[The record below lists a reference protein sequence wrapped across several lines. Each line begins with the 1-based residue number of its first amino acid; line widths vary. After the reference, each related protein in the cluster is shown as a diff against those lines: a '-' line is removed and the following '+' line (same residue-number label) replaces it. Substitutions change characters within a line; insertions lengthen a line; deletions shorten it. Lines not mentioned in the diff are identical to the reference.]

1 VFDIETDRQRCVSG
15 LKRFTKKVNTLEILN
30 MKEIKIFHNAL
41 KDVSALASKI
51 KENQKKIIGYL
62 CSYAPEE
69 LIYAAGFH
77 PMRLF
82 SSKSDI
88 ILAENHLQTYCCSLV
103 RGILE
108 DSLSGR
114 LDFLDGTVFPH
125 TCDSIQRLSD
135 IWRMQGRYEFFA
147 DVILPAKLNTQSA
160 RTYMVD
166 VLTRFKKDLEAA
178 INREI
183 TDADLQKSI
192 KKFNLIRSNLS
203 KIYALQSKKPGII
216 KGADLYAIVKG
227 SMIMD
232 KDEVANLLP
241 VIVNNLEKTDAPETK
256 GKRIVLTGSICDSP
270 DIYSVIETAGGI
282 IVGDDLCTGQRWF
295 EGLTL
300 EDDAP
305 LIAIAERY
313 MGRMTCPAKHSSPT
327 ARGENIVSL
336 ARKNKAA
343 GVVFLLLKF
352 CDPHAFDYPYLKEFL
367 EKEGI
372 KTLLIEIDDQQQNLG
387 QLSTRFETFIH
398 YI

>member
-1 VFDIETDRQRCVSG
+1 
-15 LKRFTKKVNTLEILN
+15 
-30 MKEIKIFHNAL
+30 MKEIKVFHNAI
-41 KDVSALASKI
+41 KDVPAIASKI
-51 KENQKKIIGYL
+51 KENQKKIIGTL

-88 ILAENHLQTYCCSLV
+88 VLAEQHLQAYCCSLV
-103 RGILE
+103 RGVLE
-108 DSLSGR
+108 DSLSGQ
-114 LDFLDGTVFPH
+114 LDFLYGTVFPH

-135 IWRMQGRYEFFA
+135 IWRMNGRYEFFA
-147 DVILPAKLNTQSA
+147 DVVLPAKVNTQSA

-166 VLTRFKKDLEAA
+166 VLTKFKKDLETAA
-178 INREI
+178 GREI
-183 TDADLQKSI
+183 TDTDLRDSI
-192 KKFNLIRSNLS
+192 KKFNLIRKNLS

-227 SMIMD
+227 SMVMD
-232 KDEVANLLP
+232 RDEVADLLP
-241 VIVNNLEKTDAPETK
+241 AIVANLEKMDAPEK
-256 GKRIVLTGSICDSP
+256 CGKRIVVSGSICDSP
-270 DIYSVIETAGGI
+270 DIYTAIEAAGGV

-295 EGLTL
+295 EGEVLN
-300 EDDAP
+300 DGNP
-305 LIAIAERY
+305 VNAIATRY
-313 MGRMTCPAKHSSPT
+313 MDRIICPAKHSSPT
-327 ARGENIVSL
+327 ARGENMISL
-336 ARKNKAA
+336 ARKNRAD
-343 GVVFLLLKF
+343 GVIFMLLKF

-372 KTLLIEIDDQQQNLG
+372 KNLLIEMDDQQQNLG